1 MSSEKHGEF
10 YFDQENY
17 LCAGRVRLVDFV
29 EKFLSLEECSETVS
43 VEKRNQLIPYKSK
56 IPTPVVIYSKQRLIH
71 NVKNYLKSFQEELT
85 EKLGI
90 EASISYS
97 LKANFNPTVLKLFFE
112 NGTWASLVNSNEL
125 KLALKVGFQGENLI
139 FNGNGKTLSEIE
151 LAIQSKCYINIDSMF
166 NLKDTLKT
174 AEKLRNKDFLPAKLL
189 LRVNV
194 SSSAGV
200 HSYLDTSGNSKFG
213 IEATRLEDIIEQ
225 IKSNSQLVSLVG
237 FHIHLGSTI
246 KTINIYKNSVENL
259 VTLVND
265 IMEKHKLESIKII
278 NFGGGLGIDYER
290 FSYRT
295 SNSQF

>member
-139 FNGNGKTLSEIE
+139 FNGNGKKLSEIE
-151 LAIQSKCYINIDSMF
+151 LAVTM
-166 NLKDTLKT
+166 L
-174 AEKLRNKDFLPAKLL
+174 
-189 LRVNV
+189 
-194 SSSAGV
+194 
-200 HSYLDTSGNSKFG
+200 H
-213 IEATRLEDIIEQ
+213 TR
-225 IKSNSQLVSLVG
+225 G
-237 FHIHLGSTI
+237 
-246 KTINIYKNSVENL
+246 
-259 VTLVND
+259 
-265 IMEKHKLESIKII
+265 
-278 NFGGGLGIDYER
+278 
-290 FSYRT
+290 
-295 SNSQF
+295 